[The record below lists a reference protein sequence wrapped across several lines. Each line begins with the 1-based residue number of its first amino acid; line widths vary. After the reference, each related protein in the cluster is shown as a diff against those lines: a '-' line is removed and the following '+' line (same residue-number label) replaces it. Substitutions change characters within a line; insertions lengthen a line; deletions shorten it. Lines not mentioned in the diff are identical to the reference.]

1 MHTLAFPYYHAGLR
15 LFGNNFHQICY
26 VGTGHNLTTDSIAA
40 QALSIG
46 VHRVSAGMPQ
56 PMLLM
61 QVMPG
66 ILSRRVFSPCSTLKQ
81 IEAGYLSSPDPSK

>member
-1 MHTLAFPYYHAGLR
+1 M
-15 LFGNNFHQICY
+15 
-26 VGTGHNLTTDSIAA
+26 

-46 VHRVSAGMPQ
+46 VHKVSPGMPE

-66 ILSRRVFSPCSTLKQ
+66 VLSRRVFPANKTMKQ
-81 IEAGYLSSPDPSK
+81 LEAGYLSSPDPSK

>member
-1 MHTLAFPYYHAGLR
+1 MPVFVLCL
-15 LFGNNFHQICY
+15 
-26 VGTGHNLTTDSIAA
+26 

-46 VHRVSAGMPQ
+46 VHKVSPGLPE

-66 ILSRRVFSPCSTLKQ
+66 VLTRRVFPICMTMKQ
-81 IEAGYLSSPDPSK
+81 LEPGYLSSPDPMK